1 MQIDR
6 KDAYHF
12 IILMGIVSLFGD
24 IVYEGARSVS
34 GPYLEILGANSLAV
48 GIIAGLGEFL
58 GYGVRIFSGYIADRS
73 GLYWPMTIIGYAM
86 LFSIPLLAIA
96 DVWKIAGLFLIME
109 RIGKGIRTPARDS
122 ILSYVTKRTGRGRG
136 FGLHEALDQI
146 GAIIGPLFFSAIFFL
161 GYGYKKGFSFLVIP
175 ACLCLLFLFIA
186 KARIPK
192 PEEIESSKG
201 KKEKGFSRILWLYFF
216 FIFFSVLGFCNFQ
229 LISFH
234 IKYKSIFPD
243 IGIPICYAVAMGIDA
258 VFALI
263 IGNLYDKKGITCL
276 ALIPI
281 LTIPI
286 PFLAFSNSFFKII
299 LGITFW
305 GAIMGVHETIMKAIV
320 ADITSP
326 EKRGVAYGFFN
337 TIYGLSFFI
346 GSGIM
351 GYVYK
356 FSISYLIYFCLITQF
371 ISIVFL
377 FFLLNKKATYK
388 HS

>member
-6 KDAYHF
+6 KDAFHF

-48 GIIAGLGEFL
+48 GIVAGIGEFL
-58 GYGVRIFSGYIADRS
+58 GYGVRIFSGYVADRS
-73 GLYWPMTIIGYAM
+73 GLYWPMTIIGYTM
-86 LFSIPLLAIA
+86 LFSIPLLSIA

-122 ILSYVTKRTGRGRG
+122 ILSYVTKKIGRGRG

-146 GAIIGPLFFSAIFFL
+146 GAIIGPLFFSVMFFF
-161 GYGYKKGFSFLVIP
+161 GYGYREGFYLLFIP
-175 ACLCLLFLFIA
+175 TIFCLLSLFIA
-186 KARIPK
+186 KAKIPN
-192 PEEIESSKG
+192 PEDIESRKE
-201 KKEKGFSRILWLYFF
+201 KKKKGFSDILWLYFL

-243 IGIPICYAVAMGIDA
+243 IDIPIYYAIAMGIDA
-258 VFALI
+258 IVALL
-263 IGNLYDKKGITCL
+263 IGNLYDKRGIRCL
-276 ALIPI
+276 LIIPI
-281 LTIPI
+281 LSIPI
-286 PFLAFSNSFFKII
+286 PFLAFSFDSFKIAF
-299 LGITFW
+299 GIALW
-305 GAIMGVHETIMKAIV
+305 GAIMGVHETIMKAVV

-326 EKRGVAYGFFN
+326 EKRGVTYGFFN

-351 GYVYK
+351 GYTYRI
-356 FSISYLIYFCLITQF
+356 SISYLIYFCLISQL
-371 ISIVFL
+371 ISIFFL
-377 FFLLNKKATYK
+377 FFLLYKEATYN
-388 HS
+388 HP